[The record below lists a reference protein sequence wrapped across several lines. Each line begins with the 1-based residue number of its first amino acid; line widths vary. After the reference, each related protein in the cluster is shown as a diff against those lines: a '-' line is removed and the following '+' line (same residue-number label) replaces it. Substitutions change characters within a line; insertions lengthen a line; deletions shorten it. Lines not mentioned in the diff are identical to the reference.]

1 MDNKLYK
8 SRTNKFIGGI
18 CGGMGEYLSI
28 DATILRLIM
37 VLLTFATSGILA
49 VVYVVLCFIIP
60 YPDEDRPESA
70 SYQKVS
76 QTAEKTRINNAKQK
90 KYLGYILIIMGT
102 LMFVNKL
109 LPEKIARFIIP
120 LAALVIGLVLV
131 ISALASQNRDEA
143 PKSTGILEGEAA
155 EEDYQEEQANES
167 VYAEEEYMT
176 PAEDETDKEVYEDNP
191 HEQPDEMTPAA
202 DSEEQK
208 EVADEE
214 FSEVTEEEAGAEPA
228 DNFTYLADTED
239 VPEEI
244 DETAEESSGDTDDNV
259 IVYFDKGGE
268 L

>member
-143 PKSTGILEGEAA
+143 PESTGILEGEAA

-167 VYAEEEYMT
+167 AYAEEEYMT
-176 PAEDETDKEVYEDNP
+176 PAEDETDKEVYEDTP
-191 HEQPDEMTPAA
+191 PEQPDEIKPAA
-202 DSEEQK
+202 DVEEPENVQD
-208 EVADEE
+208 EELSAIQEEDLQTDAEGDLTELIDADEAP
-214 FSEVTEEEAGAEPA
+214 EEAGES
-228 DNFTYLADTED
+228 
-239 VPEEI
+239 
-244 DETAEESSGDTDDNV
+244 AEETSDDTDDNV